1 MSCRDTTPDPNNLFA
16 TQLKVESMAD
26 QMDKMQKELGTI
38 SDKMQKELGTI
49 SKNLKARDEKENKR
63 EQVDKENKEALK
75 IALLKAPLAV
85 HLRPPHGRGPGE
97 YEQGR
102 EDRRARGG
110 ERHPARVAMSR
121 GRPAF
126 YYYYSIHLLVLA
138 QLLSCFVLSTFSPS
152 FSLFAVVFS

>member
-1 MSCRDTTPDPNNLFA
+1 MSPMSCRDTTPDPNNLFA

-26 QMDKMQKELGTI
+26 QMDKMQNLQKELGTI

-85 HLRPPHGRGPGE
+85 HRMSEALENMSKDAKITALEAENAILR
-97 YEQGR
+97 
-102 EDRRARGG
+102 
-110 ERHPARVAMSR
+110 
-121 GRPAF
+121 AF
-126 YYYYSIHLLVLA
+126 ETAL
-138 QLLSCFVLSTFSPS
+138 P
-152 FSLFAVVFS
+152 

>member
-26 QMDKMQKELGTI
+26 QMDKMQNLQKELGTI

-85 HLRPPHGRGPGE
+85 HRMSEALENMSKDAKITALEAENAILR
-97 YEQGR
+97 
-102 EDRRARGG
+102 
-110 ERHPARVAMSR
+110 
-121 GRPAF
+121 AF
-126 YYYYSIHLLVLA
+126 ETAL
-138 QLLSCFVLSTFSPS
+138 P
-152 FSLFAVVFS
+152 

>member
-85 HLRPPHGRGPGE
+85 HRMGEALENMSKDAKIAALEAENAILRALP
-97 YEQGR
+97 
-102 EDRRARGG
+102 
-110 ERHPARVAMSR
+110 
-121 GRPAF
+121 
-126 YYYYSIHLLVLA
+126 
-138 QLLSCFVLSTFSPS
+138 
-152 FSLFAVVFS
+152 

>member
-49 SKNLKARDEKENKR
+49 SKNLKARHEKENKR

-85 HLRPPHGRGPGE
+85 HRMSEALENMSKDAKITALEAENAILR
-97 YEQGR
+97 
-102 EDRRARGG
+102 
-110 ERHPARVAMSR
+110 
-121 GRPAF
+121 AF
-126 YYYYSIHLLVLA
+126 ETAL
-138 QLLSCFVLSTFSPS
+138 P
-152 FSLFAVVFS
+152 

>member
-49 SKNLKARDEKENKR
+49 SKNLKARHEKENKR

-75 IALLKAPLAV
+75 IALLKVPLAV
-85 HLRPPHGRGPGE
+85 HRMGEALENMSKDAKIAALEAENAILRALP
-97 YEQGR
+97 
-102 EDRRARGG
+102 
-110 ERHPARVAMSR
+110 
-121 GRPAF
+121 
-126 YYYYSIHLLVLA
+126 
-138 QLLSCFVLSTFSPS
+138 
-152 FSLFAVVFS
+152 